1 MERISTMEQIEVVLP
16 GAEMAQQVGIAVFKD
31 VANMADVRAAI
42 MSGSLNIAAVKPNV
56 VLNSTKIFVSP
67 PTVTI

>member
-1 MERISTMEQIEVVLP
+1 MEQIEVVLP

-56 VLNSTKIFVSP
+56 VLN
-67 PTVTI
+67 